1 MSMSHPKD
9 YDNIPH
15 QQYLVSGASAPA
27 PRYATVDQFVP
38 RVPQLGVGMHRD
50 EVSQMSLSS
59 VNLGA
64 VYHTSSERPSSLP
77 TFSTS
82 AADDQQGGY
91 TRSDT
96 FHGPS
101 SAVSVEAS
109 HARPTYSPPMSPKAM
124 TVKTEATE
132 NDPDEDPEEG
142 EDEDDEDPTEPKALT
157 VEEIRRA
164 KRKMKRFRYAILFVT
179 SRNNLQEIELINFH
193 ADLLTNKP
201 ATL

>member
-1 MSMSHPKD
+1 MSHPKD
-9 YDNIPH
+9 YDNISH
-15 QQYLVSGASAPA
+15 QQYLVSGASAQA

-50 EVSQMSLSS
+50 EASQMSLSS

-64 VYHTSSERPSSLP
+64 IYHTSSDCQRPNSLP

-82 AADDQQGGY
+82 APDDQQGGY

-132 NDPDEDPEEG
+132 NEPDEDLEEG
-142 EDEDDEDPTEPKALT
+142 DDEDEEDSAEPKALT

-164 KRKMKRFRYAILFVT
+164 KRKMKRFRYG
-179 SRNNLQEIELINFH
+179 
-193 ADLLTNKP
+193 
-201 ATL
+201 TLS